1 MSAVP
6 PELAA
11 KVDAANLRNH
21 VKAVGEGA
29 TLPPATRQVFM
40 TFAAKGD
47 PDVMREAR
55 ENALLQKWL
64 SAGRLSKEERSEIE
78 HILPSSA
85 SASLESAAST
95 PPLKSNGYLRTAD
108 DYGHL
113 GISRRKF
120 FRWKSAGESAAAGP
134 DLPPFDEPHQIEA
147 WYDRMRAAGA
157 FKHQFPKD
165 VRIAIAEHMRGSPAP
180 VRSPQA
186 ASSSQQATESPSPSG
201 TVPSAFTADHG
212 RAQGLQFEIA
222 AEERRVASLR
232 VSRDE
237 AYRNHQRTEG
247 DQYDRQYREAL
258 DALSLVHQRYLKIAE
273 QEGRLVPLD
282 HIERE
287 FSPKLTSIVQ
297 GGMHLIDTIDAQLL
311 GVTDRLARRAI
322 WRKAWL
328 EQCAGLVEGDFSP
341 PLQLEALAA

>member
-6 PELAA
+6 PDLAA

-29 TLPPATRQVFM
+29 TLAPATRQVFM

-64 SAGRLSKEERSEIE
+64 AAGRLSKEERAEIE
-78 HILPSSA
+78 HILPSSSSPA
-85 SASLESAAST
+85 FEST
-95 PPLKSNGYLRTAD
+95 PVQPLKSNGYLRSAD
-108 DYGHL
+108 DYGHI

-120 FRWKSAGESAAAGP
+120 FRWKSAGESAASGP
-134 DLPPFDEPHQIEA
+134 DLPPFDDPYQLEA
-147 WYDRMRAAGA
+147 WYERMKLAGA
-157 FKHQFPKD
+157 FKHQFPKS
-165 VRIAIAEHMRGSPAP
+165 VRIAIVEHLRGAPAP
-180 VRSPQA
+180 VRTQSAPP
-186 ASSSQQATESPSPSG
+186 SSQTEGIPATPSG

-212 RAQGLQFEIA
+212 LAQGLQFEIA

-258 DALSLVHQRYLKIAE
+258 DALSLVHHRYIKIAE
-273 QEGRLVPLD
+273 QEGRLVQIDL
-282 HIERE
+282 IERE
-287 FSPKLTSIVQ
+287 FAPRLTSIVQ
-297 GGMHLIDTIDAQLL
+297 GGMHLIDTVDAQISGLP
-311 GVTDRLARRAI
+311 DRLARRAI
-322 WRKAWL
+322 WRKAWMEL
-328 EQCAGLVEGDFSP
+328 CNNLIEGRFAP
-341 PLQLEALAA
+341 PLQLEALVA